1 MMCGTEPYPTDF
13 KAKKYKLS
21 KQALSKVFNCPGFY
35 HPDVCI
41 PLQDDFIN
49 IMKNLPV
56 PVPDEDIE
64 EMFEFADKNNDG
76 KLSYNEFEVSIATVA
91 ANITNTTEQV
101 MIRPQAPPE
110 VPKPHVADIGMNP
123 QVFSP
128 PTPQEGASNFAS
140 PMLPTPRGTYSSRSS
155 LASFSTQG
163 KRQTVGTSSIV
174 KTSSTRSSITGTGS
188 NPQIAHL

>member
-41 PLQDDFIN
+41 ALQDDFIN

-91 ANITNTTEQV
+91 ANITNTTVKV
-101 MIRPQAPPE
+101 MIRPQALLRYPS
-110 VPKPHVADIGMNP
+110 HMW
-123 QVFSP
+123 
-128 PTPQEGASNFAS
+128 
-140 PMLPTPRGTYSSRSS
+140 
-155 LASFSTQG
+155 
-163 KRQTVGTSSIV
+163 
-174 KTSSTRSSITGTGS
+174 
-188 NPQIAHL
+188 